1 MARSSPKISLLLT
14 GGGAR
19 AAYQVGVL
27 KAIAEWYPRVHH
39 SPFAIYSGTSAGA
52 INVIALASYASCF
65 RLGVKKL
72 EWIWSRLHSRR
83 IFTTTPLGTTSYLA
97 KQGFARLQATHH
109 DRPPFGLLNNRP
121 LRHLLNQVNNYPRLE
136 KQIAAGNLH
145 GISITASSY
154 KSGQSVSFFQ
164 GHVSIPEWDRAK
176 SKGRRSLIATD
187 HLLASAAIPLVFPA
201 TRLGQSY
208 YGDGSIHQLA
218 PLRPSLKMGADKI
231 LIIDLINQQ
240 ENQPDHRK
248 APGLATL
255 GGHLM
260 DTIFSDTLAADL
272 ENLTR
277 TNTLLTQLAHTAS
290 SHNSNIDMRQI
301 EHIHLSPRHS
311 FEPLVQQYYSHL
323 PPMTRALMRLIGISP
338 KNDAAITSYLLF
350 EPAYI
355 QALIQMGYEDTLEK
369 EAELRTFL
377 NKSAGY

>member
-1 MARSSPKISLLLT
+1 MAKDKPRISLLLP

-39 SPFAIYSGTSAGA
+39 SPFTIYAGTSAGA
-52 INVIALASYASCF
+52 INATALACYASCF

-83 IFTTTPLGTTSYLA
+83 VFRASALGMTGYLA
-97 KQGFARLQATHH
+97 RQWLARMQADYHE
-109 DRPPFGLLNNRP
+109 RPPFGLLDSRP
-121 LRHLLNQVNNYPRLE
+121 LRQLLNQVNHYERLE
-136 KQIAAGNLH
+136 KQILAGNLH
-145 GISITASSY
+145 GLSVTVSSY

-164 GHVSIPEWDRAK
+164 GQPEITEWNRAK
-176 SKGRRSLIATD
+176 SKGRRSLITTE
-187 HLLASAAIPLVFPA
+187 HLLASAAIPVVFPA
-201 TRLGQSY
+201 VRIGRAY

-231 LIIDLINQQ
+231 LIIDLINQKIN
-240 ENQPDHRK
+240 EMDHTT

-272 ENLTR
+272 EHLARSNQLIQALPPSEKEKMGMK
-277 TNTLLTQLAHTAS
+277 NVEHVLLYPSQ
-290 SHNSNIDMRQI
+290 
-301 EHIHLSPRHS
+301 S
-311 FEPLVQQYYSHL
+311 FEPLAQKYYCNM
-323 PPMTRALMRLIGISP
+323 PPMTRTLMRLTGLSP
-338 KNDAAITSYLLF
+338 KDDAAITSYILF

-355 QALIQMGYEDTLEK
+355 HALIDLGYRDAQEK
-369 EAELRTFL
+369 ETILRSFL
-377 NKSAGY
+377 Q

>member
-1 MARSSPKISLLLT
+1 MAKDKPKISLLLS

-39 SPFAIYSGTSAGA
+39 SPFTIYCGTSAGA
-52 INVIALASYASCF
+52 INVTSIACYASCF

-83 IFTTTPLGTTSYLA
+83 VFSASAYGMTSYLA
-97 KQGFARLQATHH
+97 NQWFARLQADHH
-109 DRPPFGLLNNRP
+109 ARPPFGLLNSRP
-121 LRHLLNQVNNYPRLE
+121 LRQLLNQVNNYKRLE
-136 KQIAAGNLH
+136 KQILAGNLH

-164 GHVSIPEWDRAK
+164 GQQELTEWDRAK
-176 SKGRRSLIATD
+176 SKGRRSLITTE

-201 TRLGQSY
+201 TRIGQAY

-231 LIIDLINQQ
+231 LIIDLINQKLSQ
-240 ENQPDHRK
+240 RDPTK
-248 APGLATL
+248 APGLAAL

-260 DTIFSDTLAADL
+260 DTIFSDTLTADL
-272 ENLTR
+272 EHLSR
-277 TNTLLTQLAHTAS
+277 TNSLLQALPES
-290 SHNSNIDMRQI
+290 EQKMLGMKIVD
-301 EHIHLSPRHS
+301 HIHLFPSQS
-311 FEPLVQQYYSHL
+311 FEPLAQENYCHM
-323 PPMTRALMRLIGISP
+323 PPMTRALMRLAGISP
-338 KNDAAITSYLLF
+338 KDDAAITSYILF

-355 QALIQMGYEDTLEK
+355 NALIELGYQDTQEQ
-369 EAELRTFL
+369 ETILRNFL
-377 NKSAGY
+377 K

>member
-1 MARSSPKISLLLT
+1 MKTVSPKISLLLT

-19 AAYQVGVL
+19 AAYQVGAL

-39 SPFAIYSGTSAGA
+39 SPFSIYSGTSAGA
-52 INVIALASYASCF
+52 INAISLASYASCF

-72 EWIWSRLHSRR
+72 EWLWSRLHSRR
-83 IFTTTPLGTTSYLA
+83 IFTTSALGTSGYLA
-97 KQGFARLQATHH
+97 KQGFARFQASHH

-121 LRHLLNQVNNYPRLE
+121 LRQLLNQVNNYPRLE

-145 GISITASSY
+145 GIAITASSY
-154 KSGQSVSFFQ
+154 KSGHSVSFFQ
-164 GHVSIPEWDRAK
+164 GHSSIPEWDRAK
-176 SKGRRSLIATD
+176 SKGRRTLIATD

-240 ENQPDHRK
+240 DSEPDHRQ

-272 ENLTR
+272 ENLSR
-277 TNTLLTQLAHTAS
+277 TNALLGELAHHPDPAS
-290 SHNSNIDMRQI
+290 RHNGMRQI
-301 EHIHLSPRHS
+301 DHIHLSPSQS
-311 FEPLVQQYYSHL
+311 FEPLAQRFYSHL
-323 PPMTRALMRLIGISP
+323 PPTTRALMRLIGISP

-355 QALIQMGYEDTLEK
+355 RALIQMGYDDTQEK
-369 EAELRTFL
+369 ESELRTFL
-377 NKSAGY
+377 NKSSRY